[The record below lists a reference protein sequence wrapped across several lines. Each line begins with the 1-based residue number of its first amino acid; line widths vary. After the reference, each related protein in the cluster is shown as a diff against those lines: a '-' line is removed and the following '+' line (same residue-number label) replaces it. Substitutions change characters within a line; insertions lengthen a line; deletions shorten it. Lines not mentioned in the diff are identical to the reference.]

1 MIAKNIIV
9 NEDITLIIP
18 NPKRDAQVSVL
29 WLKGEHGRENMR
41 LMGCLVPDGFEPSLK
56 TETKRLKLMVK
67 SKNELIRMISYKG
80 SIIGALEIWRVQYDN
95 VPAPSIS
102 ILIGNPAMRGLR
114 LGSKILATVE
124 KLLSDIGAEIAYTRT
139 LLSNVGSTDF
149 FERNGFVKNGTPYP
163 DESGLIWQNY
173 QKKLNT

>member
-1 MIAKNIIV
+1 MIAKNIII
-9 NEDITLIIP
+9 NSELSLIEP
-18 NPKRDAQVSVL
+18 NPKKDATVSLL
-29 WLKGEHGRENMR
+29 WLKGEHGRETMR
-41 LMGCLVPDGFEPSLK
+41 LMGCIVPEGFEPSLK
-56 TETKRLKLMVK
+56 TEIKRLKLMAK

-80 SIIGALEIWRVQYDN
+80 SIIGALEIWRVQYDH

-114 LGSKILATVE
+114 LGSKILSTVE
-124 KLLSDIGAEIAYTRT
+124 KILSDIGNEIAYTRT

-149 FERNGFVKNGTPYP
+149 FERNGFVKIGAPYS

-173 QKKLNT
+173 QKKLNN